1 MMSIITIK
9 NKTLNLKMN
18 IVEMRNC
25 GTIIDNSYI
34 GQSII
39 NLTRYK
45 ETIQNLMIEVKWT
58 LLIMSAMFLPSNWK

>member
-1 MMSIITIK
+1 MSTAVIK
-9 NKTLNLKMN
+9 DKTLNLKMN

-39 NLTRYK
+39 NLTPYE
-45 ETIQNLMIEVKWT
+45 ETIQNLMVEVKWT